1 MKQLNFNMEIIK
13 EFCEEFLIDINE
25 VQIICSELPSF
36 TRGLFREGVV
46 YFSNNPLNFIKSSVE
61 ETILHELT
69 HYIQWREKRL
79 FLPGDRLK
87 RICSKI
93 LFRTRFKK
101 YGFRLYYSIK
111 SEKEA
116 IKTSRDFIKR
126 IPKEDLTTLQ
136 MF

>member
-126 IPKEDLTTLQ
+126 IPKEDLTVLNL
-136 MF
+136 F